1 MRVPEPTLAI
11 PGDRPVTLARQFGY
25 SLYSD
30 IGEEPNA
37 MESPE
42 HPETETALIAQL
54 QRGDPDAYKHAVRKY
69 SPGMLA
75 VARFYLDS
83 ANAEDVVQDCWV
95 SVIDAIQKFEGRSGL
110 KTWLHRIVANR
121 CKNQLRKTRREV
133 AADFSENLEPDLAA
147 RFNAKGRWELP
158 PKLQFHESADALMEN
173 GALGDCLDKHLSAL
187 PETQRSA
194 LMLYEAHQHK
204 SDDVCNILDVSASN
218 LRVLLHRARQRIFLM
233 VETFQETGEC

>member
-1 MRVPEPTLAI
+1 M
-11 PGDRPVTLARQFGY
+11 
-25 SLYSD
+25 
-30 IGEEPNA
+30 
-37 MESPE
+37 
-42 HPETETALIAQL
+42 ETATHQTDEDLLIQGLKSGQEADFQ
-54 QRGDPDAYKHAVRKY
+54 KAVRLY
-69 SPGMLA
+69 TPGMMA

-83 ANAEDVVQDCWV
+83 ASAEETVQDCWV
-95 SVIDAIQKFEGRSGL
+95 TVINAIQTFEGRSGL

-121 CKNQLRKTRREV
+121 AKNHLRKAKREV
-133 AADFSENLEPDLAA
+133 SADFSGTLDPELAD
-147 RFNAKGRWELP
+147 RFAPNGRWATP
-158 PKLQFHESADALMEN
+158 PTLKNNESAEALMEN
-173 GALGDCLDKHLSAL
+173 GALRDCLKQHLSHL